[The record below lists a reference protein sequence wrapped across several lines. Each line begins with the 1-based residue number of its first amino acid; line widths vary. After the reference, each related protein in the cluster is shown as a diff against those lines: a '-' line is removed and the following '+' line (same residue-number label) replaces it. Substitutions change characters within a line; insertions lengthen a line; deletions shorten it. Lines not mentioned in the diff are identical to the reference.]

1 MVVVAAAMVPMAP
14 AAVASAPPMTVAL
27 HQPSGLPLSYFDLKA
42 KPGRPAA
49 AGTLELSNRSSHR
62 ITVLL
67 DPVDATTA
75 STLGSAYEV
84 RGLPIDGPSRWT
96 RLSVRRVELAPHATT
111 SVAVSVEPPENA
123 KPGDYLTGIGVQ
135 ALGGSKHERLRA
147 NVAVSS
153 VQRYAVG
160 LEVRLPG
167 PRDPLIRLTGATVKR
182 DPAGIT
188 FSLLGSNDGNV
199 ILQDVHGRVLITD
212 GSRVV
217 AREPLGPGTFVTGTS
232 IAYPI
237 PTPREEPREG
247 TAYRVRAALR
257 YRGGVARLDTVAR
270 FGQSDAERQQDFGG
284 PAVANGGGLPALVVA
299 LAALVLALAAIVAA
313 RLLQRRRSGERSP
326 LRALER
332 AMAATR
338 ASGEPLSV
346 IVVTSGSNGASVR
359 QIGSILRARLR
370 RTDRLCRFGG
380 GGFLVV
386 APETDAATADALAA
400 DLRRQLERANGGP
413 DGVAIEAHA
422 VNGDGTATTLLERL
436 SHPGSDDRQPQPTR

>member
-1 MVVVAAAMVPMAP
+1 
-14 AAVASAPPMTVAL
+14 
-27 HQPSGLPLSYFDLKA
+27 
-42 KPGRPAA
+42 
-49 AGTLELSNRSSHR
+49 
-62 ITVLL
+62 VLL

-84 RGLPIDGPSRWT
+84 RGLPIHGPSRWT
-96 RLSVRRVELAPHATT
+96 RLSRHRVQLAPHTTT

-123 KPGDYLTGIGVQ
+123 KPGDYLSGIGVQ
-135 ALGGSKHERLRA
+135 ARGGSQQASVRA
-147 NVAVSS
+147 NLAVSS

-167 PRDPLIRLTGATVKR
+167 PRDSLIRLTGASVKR

-199 ILQDVHGRVLITD
+199 ILQDVQGRVLITE

-217 AREPLGPGTFVTGTS
+217 ARRPLGPGTFVTGTS

-237 PTPREEPREG
+237 PTPREEPRAG
-247 TAYRVRAALR
+247 TAYRVRADLR
-257 YRGGVARLDTVAR
+257 YRGGVAHLDTIAR
-270 FGQSDAERQQDFGG
+270 FGQSDAERQEDFGG
-284 PAVANGGGLPALVVA
+284 PKVTGGGDLPAVLVA
-299 LAALVLALAAIVAA
+299 LAALGLALAAVVAA
-313 RLLQRRRSGERSP
+313 RLWQRRRSGERSP

-332 AMAATR
+332 ALAATR

-346 IVVTSGSNGASVR
+346 IIVTSGSNGASVR
-359 QIGSILRARLR
+359 RIGSTLRARLR

-380 GGFLVV
+380 GGYLVV

-400 DLRRQLERANGGP
+400 DLWRQLERANGGP
-413 DGVAIEAHA
+413 DGVAIEAHT
-422 VNGDGTATTLLERL
+422 VNGNGTAATLLERL
-436 SHPGSDDRQPQPTR
+436 SHPGSGDRSPKPTS